1 MRTSNHEVDG
11 RGCQYQQIF
20 FDDQG
25 QRHHDHVY
33 ATEFFSNR
41 SMRPVHDFVMASEY
55 VELTRIHRA
64 LRELPPRYLVALK
77 TDCLV
82 YQKLPRKLVHTV
94 EALTRRRQR
103 DKTPKITSR
112 RSSGGRVPGA
122 TARDGAADGAGT
134 RRSLLLSGM
143 PGTGK
148 THLASQIASQLSQL
162 GEGVD
167 ALQRAELWF
176 GGADGGPMGA
186 QDHPRGALLVEEV
199 TQLNGP
205 TSPSSPRTAESGFC
219 CSGTFDS
226 ARAHG
231 KPAQPREDL
240 SPPAIPQV
248 DEAEQVAGLLDTCL
262 SYSHQRPGEPAG
274 RAGGRCCWST
284 GQAGSRRTNK
294 PQTMR
299 FWLGLSLVTT
309 SGRVRKGCC
318 VTVREAGERI
328 VLDDRQCFTPAELL
342 RSTRFCHAITYASCQ
357 GLTLRGRV
365 WLLQRI
371 STSGIARDETGDL
384 P

>member
-1 MRTSNHEVDG
+1 
-11 RGCQYQQIF
+11 
-20 FDDQG
+20 
-25 QRHHDHVY
+25 
-33 ATEFFSNR
+33 
-41 SMRPVHDFVMASEY
+41 
-55 VELTRIHRA
+55 
-64 LRELPPRYLVALK
+64 
-77 TDCLV
+77 
-82 YQKLPRKLVHTV
+82 
-94 EALTRRRQR
+94 
-103 DKTPKITSR
+103 
-112 RSSGGRVPGA
+112 
-122 TARDGAADGAGT
+122 
-134 RRSLLLSGM
+134 M

-328 VLDDRQCFTPAELL
+328 VLDDGQSFTPAELL

-371 STSGIARDETGDL
+371 STSGIVHDCARPVRDWCTTGARQVHDRCTSCARLVHDPYATAPDGTADL
-384 P
+384 PGCGAVPECGWRSRFSQKHWFATGARLVHDWCISTQAQNFGVL